1 MDDIT
6 IIQKVQRMLKDDLES
21 ISNALLSGG
30 LDKMENYKY
39 LVGQAHTI
47 QKTLQEISNLL
58 QPKEQKNEQG
68 TVIDIGD
75 ARIRPNT
82 KN

>member
-1 MDDIT
+1 MEDIQL
-6 IIQKVQRMLKDDLES
+6 IQKLQKILNDDLHS

-30 LDKMENYKY
+30 LDKIENYKY

-68 TVIDIGD
+68 TVIDLGK
-75 ARIRPNT
+75 ARTRPNT

>member
-1 MDDIT
+1 MDDLQALQK
-6 IIQKVQRMLKDDLES
+6 IQKLLKADLES
-21 ISNALLSGG
+21 VATVLISGG
-30 LDKMENYKY
+30 VDKMDNYKY

>member
-58 QPKEQKNEQG
+58 EPKEQKNEQG

>member
-75 ARIRPNT
+75 SRIRPNT

>member
-1 MDDIT
+1 MDDIK
-6 IIQKVQRMLKDDLES
+6 IIQKVQRMLKDDLEA

-47 QKTLQEISNLL
+47 QRTLQEISNLL